1 MNGSSHSTSSEI
13 FGKFNDMYKICIHLS
28 WSINQKDNIT
38 VGKFS
43 GTILHMHLVVSEDCK
58 KLNAQNIQLLS
69 KVRIDATTRVEMR
82 IPVYAVNNDRLEG
95 LKGILSDSLG
105 EIPTTLTIFDPDK
118 SETTLKLPDRL
129 RVRPT
134 DELITRV
141 DNLFELPVTQFK

>member
-1 MNGSSHSTSSEI
+1 MAIAQVEDLHGSIEVLVFSRA
-13 FGKFNDMYKICIHLS
+13 FGECED
-28 WSINQKDNIT
+28 
-38 VGKFS
+38 
-43 GTILHMHLVVSEDCK
+43 ILKSDQPLLVTGSVKVEGDDPANPIV

-95 LKGILSDSLG
+95 LKDILSDSLG
-105 EIPTTLTIFDPDK
+105 EIPTTLTIFDPER

-129 RVRPT
+129 RVRPS

-141 DNLFELPVTQFK
+141 DNLFELPVTHFK